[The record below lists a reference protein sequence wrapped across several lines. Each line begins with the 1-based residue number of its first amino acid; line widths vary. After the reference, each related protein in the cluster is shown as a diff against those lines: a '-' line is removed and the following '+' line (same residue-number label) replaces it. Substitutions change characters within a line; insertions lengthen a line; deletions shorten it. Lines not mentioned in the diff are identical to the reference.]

1 MKPEVPWGRLKIGL
15 KWLIVA
21 SAFVS
26 TWLHRLNRPD
36 GTILLSSFCPA
47 MNRRAILMYGPFG
60 ASRLIKLA
68 LMPPRGEGR
77 PFIPPAELGGIL
89 APFYKLMFRVDYHT
103 DSTTNSVS
111 VLTKDLGLYPLKTRM
126 DV

>member
-1 MKPEVPWGRLKIGL
+1 MNETRGPVGTIENRVEMVNRG
-15 KWLIVA
+15 

-68 LMPPRGEGR
+68 PMP
-77 PFIPPAELGGIL
+77 
-89 APFYKLMFRVDYHT
+89 
-103 DSTTNSVS
+103 
-111 VLTKDLGLYPLKTRM
+111 
-126 DV
+126 